1 MAKTNK
7 KLDRGIFHVI
17 APIYGLFYNSQ
28 KKKYSDVVNLL
39 QTNINL
45 SQYKSIIDIGCGTG
59 AMCSVLNQKGLKV
72 TGVEPVNKMIK
83 VGMEKKENSNIN
95 FVQASA
101 LEKTPFKDKNFDV
114 SFTSYVLHGLKEHER
129 QLIYNEINRLTKHV
143 VIIYDYN
150 ENRAILTDII
160 EWLEKGDYFNFIK
173 SVKNEMND
181 NFSTVNIININS
193 HVSLYICT
201 PKKV

>member
-1 MAKTNK
+1 MAKKNK

-17 APIYGLFYNSQ
+17 APIYSLFYNSQ
-28 KKKYSDVVNLL
+28 KKKYNDVVNIL

-59 AMCSVLNQKGLKV
+59 AMCSLLNQKGYKV
-72 TGVEPVNKMIK
+72 TGIEPVKKMLNVGIK
-83 VGMEKKENSNIN
+83 KKENSNIN

-101 LEKTPFKDKNFDV
+101 LEKTPFKDKSFDV
-114 SFTSYVLHGLKEHER
+114 SFTSYVLHGLKDYER
-129 QLIYNEINRLTKHV
+129 QLIYNEMNRLIKNV

-160 EWLEKGDYFNFIK
+160 EWLERGDYFNFIK
-173 SVKNEMND
+173 NVKNEMND
-181 NFSTVNIININS
+181 NFSTVNIIKINS

-201 PKKV
+201 PKQV